1 MCVPQ
6 SLLKVNNMAIFGT
19 AATLEKQACS
29 KTFGKV
35 FEFLKNTDLAAVFAE
50 VSVGNKKTIEI
61 DGKNVYVI
69 FQEYDTKLHENAK
82 LEGHRQYADVQY
94 IFEGE
99 EIIGMCDIAD
109 VEGDYEYNEEKDI
122 FFCKSKKLS
131 HVILGKGEA
140 AILMPEDLHAP
151 CMCIGEPKRA
161 KKIVFKVKL

>member
-1 MCVPQ
+1 
-6 SLLKVNNMAIFGT
+6 MAIFGK
-19 AATLEKQACS
+19 AATIEKQACG

-50 VSVGNKKTIEI
+50 VTKENKKTIEI
-61 DGKNVYVI
+61 DGKNVFAI

-82 LEGHRQYADVQY
+82 LEGHQQYADVQY

-109 VEGDYEYNEEKDI
+109 VDGDYEYNAEKDI

-131 HVILGKGEA
+131 HVILGAGEA